1 MPEKKFQIIRIS
13 DSKAIE
19 NILKICED
27 VEGAKVVSV
36 SFGAGIKDIG
46 SIDPATLRD
55 RPELEPF
62 LRADTYL
69 LDRISIV
76 FQNEPREITQ
86 IKYLRTAEGF
96 DEVSMEF
103 NNCPLLK
110 AGKVLTVVQSHFKAY
125 NAVENLEK
133 MLGPELADFYRIRE
147 AGLMKLEGL
156 SQRLIEDNE
165 AYRRD
170 TDAAC
175 IKKETAMHEVAQK
188 KEVALEEEKGR
199 LYAEVDK
206 RKKEL
211 DERENQLDDRNN
223 THVRRQ
229 LRNDMKGVLEKR
241 SKDFRLTAATVKKR
255 RPIHLLFLF
264 VICVLAVCMV
274 LEIAPKMRATDSAN
288 VIENQTSTETALQI
302 VSFMRLPMLSV
313 TLVVTAIFYIRWVD
327 RWAQKHADEEFH
339 LKRLD
344 LDIDRASW
352 LVEMVMEWQEE
363 KGTTLPREL
372 LDRLSYNLFSDV
384 GNAEC
389 TEHPYEQLIKAILSV
404 SAEARIPIPGG
415 GEITLDKKGIRS
427 LAKHGES

>member
-1 MPEKKFQIIRIS
+1 M
-13 DSKAIE
+13 
-19 NILKICED
+19 
-27 VEGAKVVSV
+27 
-36 SFGAGIKDIG
+36 
-46 SIDPATLRD
+46 RD

-62 LRADTYL
+62 LRSDTYL

-76 FQNEPREITQ
+76 FQNEPREISQ

-147 AGLMKLEGL
+147 ASLMKLEGL

-175 IKKETAMHEVAQK
+175 IKKETAMHEVVQK
-188 KEVALEEEKGR
+188 KEVALEKEKGR

-211 DERENQLDDRNN
+211 EERENQLDDRNN

-255 RPIHLLFLF
+255 VPIHVLFIFL
-264 VICVLAVCMV
+264 IAVLASCMV
-274 LEIAPKMRATDSAN
+274 LVVFPNMQSTTESN
-288 VIENQTSTETALQI
+288 VMENETKTETTFQI
-302 VSFMRLPMLSV
+302 VNFMRLPMLSL
-313 TLVVTAIFYIRWVD
+313 TLVVTVIFYIRWID
-327 RWAQKHADEEFH
+327 RWAEKHADEEFH

-352 LVEMVMEWQEE
+352 LVEMAMEWQEE

-372 LDRLSYNLFSDV
+372 LDRLSYNLFSHV
-384 GNAEC
+384 GNAEY
-389 TEHPYEQLIKAILSV
+389 TEHPYEQLIKSILSV

-415 GEITLDKKGIRS
+415 GEIKVDKKGMRS
-427 LAKHGES
+427 LAKHGKS